1 MHTILSSATKTVRI
15 GDDQPFAIIGER
27 INPTGRKIFQLQ
39 LRNGDL
45 SRVEIDVKE
54 QVAGGA
60 MLLDV
65 NMGAPLADEAE
76 LMTRAVTLIQQLTDL
91 PLVIDSSIIE
101 VLDAGLA
108 AYQGKALVNSVTAE
122 DERLDAILPLVKKYG
137 AAVIGLPNDEE
148 EIPEEPARRVE
159 LVRKLIHVATEKYK
173 IGVEDIV
180 IDPLAMPVG
189 ADTLHPSRTLETIA
203 LIKSEFGV
211 NMTLGASNVSF
222 GMPDRHSIAATFL
235 PIAIRCGLTSAIMDA
250 RAPQIVR
257 AVKAAD
263 LVLNR
268 DEWGAAWIA
277 AHRGP
282 AGGPAGDRASG
293 RAGQGTRSARSGRH
307 VTAEETATQPV
318 RVNLVFNDR
327 PVRVPYG
334 VTLFDA
340 ASWNGIA
347 IDSTCGGHGT
357 CKKCRIRIADDPPA
371 PTSLDIRAYTA
382 AEIRD
387 GWRLAC
393 RTTATQD
400 TQVEVPPLT
409 TRPKAATVGVGRQ
422 VILRPAVQKRY
433 LELAEPSLA
442 DQASD
447 VERVLAQ
454 LDDLEPRA
462 ELSVLKTL
470 GRTLREADYKVTAVV
485 VDDVLIAVE
494 PGDTTGRRFGIA
506 FDLGTT
512 TVVATL
518 LDLSTGTP
526 AGVES
531 MLNKQQ
537 PFGADVITRI
547 SATMM
552 DPGALDKLQQLAAE
566 SLGELARAVCAQGGV
581 QPHEVYEVAVA
592 GNATMTHL
600 VLGIDPEPLG
610 MAPFI
615 MSTRLLPEV
624 LAADLG
630 LAGAVHPRARAVVFP
645 AFGAYVGGDITAGL
659 LASGMDRDARIR
671 LFVDIGT
678 NCEIVLGNRDWLLAT
693 AAPAGPAFE
702 GAAIRCGMRAAD
714 GAIEVVAM
722 TAGRTGPEGDRR
734 RRAAGPVRL
743 RPGRRGDRP
752 GPAGPARLLGPVHP
766 RGAGRGGGTRPGG
779 PAEAHRQ
786 GTGVRAALAGSGRA
800 GQHLPVPAR
809 RPRAAVRQGGDR
821 HRLADPARGG
831 RPDRGRRQ
839 AGAAGRVVRQLPVGG
854 QRDQDRPGP
863 QGARAAGGVRGQRG
877 GRGGE
882 DGAAQPARAGR
893 RPGAA
898 RGGEVCR
905 ALRPRRLQRPLRRA
919 ATLPRFERR
928 AAACPTRAL
937 RLALR
942 SSPAGRWPGTSARSW
957 PAAAGRPP

>member
-1 MHTILSSATKTVRI
+1 MTVT
-15 GDDQPFAIIGER
+15 E
-27 INPTGRKIFQLQ
+27 
-39 LRNGDL
+39 
-45 SRVEIDVKE
+45 DV
-54 QVAGGA
+54 
-60 MLLDV
+60 
-65 NMGAPLADEAE
+65 
-76 LMTRAVTLIQQLTDL
+76 
-91 PLVIDSSIIE
+91 
-101 VLDAGLA
+101 A
-108 AYQGKALVNSVTAE
+108 A
-122 DERLDAILPLVKKYG
+122 
-137 AAVIGLPNDEE
+137 
-148 EIPEEPARRVE
+148 
-159 LVRKLIHVATEKYK
+159 
-173 IGVEDIV
+173 
-180 IDPLAMPVG
+180 
-189 ADTLHPSRTLETIA
+189 
-203 LIKSEFGV
+203 
-211 NMTLGASNVSF
+211 
-222 GMPDRHSIAATFL
+222 
-235 PIAIRCGLTSAIMDA
+235 
-250 RAPQIVR
+250 
-257 AVKAAD
+257 
-263 LVLNR
+263 
-268 DEWGAAWIA
+268 
-277 AHRGP
+277 
-282 AGGPAGDRASG
+282 
-293 RAGQGTRSARSGRH
+293 
-307 VTAEETATQPV
+307 QPV
-318 RVNLVFNDR
+318 RINLLFNGR

-357 CKKCRIRIADDPPA
+357 CKKCRIRIADDPPT

-382 AEIRD
+382 AEIKD

-393 RTTATQD
+393 RTIANRD

-462 ELSVLKTL
+462 ELAVLKTL

-485 VDDVLIAVE
+485 IDDVLIAVE

-526 AGVES
+526 VAVES

-566 SLGELARAVCAQGGV
+566 TLSELAQAVCARGGV

-615 MSTRLLPEV
+615 MSTRLFPEV

-630 LAGAVHPRARAVVFP
+630 LAGTAHPRARAVVFP
-645 AFGAYVGGDITAGL
+645 AFGAYVGGDIMAGL
-659 LASGMDRDARIR
+659 LASGMDRDARVR

-702 GAAIRCGMRAAD
+702 GAAIKCGMRAAD
-714 GAIEVVAM
+714 GAIEVVTM
-722 TAGRTGPEGDRR
+722 TPDDLSLKVIGDAEPQGLCGSGLVDAVTGLVRMGLLDSSGRFIPEEEAHAQGP
-734 RRAAGPVRL
+734 
-743 RPGRRGDRP
+743 
-752 GPAGPARLLGPVHP
+752 
-766 RGAGRGGGTRPGG
+766 GAGR
-779 PAEAHRQ
+779 PADADRQ
-786 GTGVRAALAGSGRA
+786 GAGVRAALAGTREFGARR
-800 GQHLPVPAR
+800 QHLPVPAR
-809 RPRAAVRQGGDR
+809 RSRASVRQGGDR
-821 HRLADPARGG
+821 DRLADPAGGG
-831 RPDRGRRQ
+831 RPDRRRRQ
-839 AGAAGRVVRQLPVGG
+839 AGAAGRIVRQLPVRG
-854 QRDQDRPGP
+854 QRDQDRPGAEDP
-863 QGARAAGGVRGQRG
+863 RAPGGRGGQRG
-877 GRGGE
+877 RRGGE

-905 ALRPRRLQRPLRRA
+905 AL
-919 ATLPRFERR
+919 
-928 AAACPTRAL
+928 
-937 RLALR
+937 
-942 SSPAGRWPGTSARSW
+942 
-957 PAAAGRPP
+957 